1 MFFGGALIV
10 GGWEVVEW
18 GRINLGPAAFV
29 SSSSQD
35 FSQSKFWHVVTT
47 GYVYVLIL
55 WVIAVIALIFANKN
69 HIVYRKKTLYTVCV
83 NPYGFPYQQSHRK
96 KGFFCCRLCENYWIT
111 YCTHVASHAN
121 KVDEIVDVMTSIK
134 IFNSI

>member
-18 GRINLGPAAFV
+18 GRINLGPAEIV

-35 FSQSKFWHVVTT
+35 FSQTKFWHVVTT
-47 GYVYVLIL
+47 GHIYVLFL

-69 HIVYRKKTLYTVCV
+69 HLVYRKKLFIQFAWIHTGSLINT
-83 NPYGFPYQQSHRK
+83 HIK
-96 KGFFCCRLCENYWIT
+96 KRVFCCRLCENYWIT

-121 KVDEIVDVMTSIK
+121 RVDEIVDVMTSIK
-134 IFNSI
+134 IFNLI